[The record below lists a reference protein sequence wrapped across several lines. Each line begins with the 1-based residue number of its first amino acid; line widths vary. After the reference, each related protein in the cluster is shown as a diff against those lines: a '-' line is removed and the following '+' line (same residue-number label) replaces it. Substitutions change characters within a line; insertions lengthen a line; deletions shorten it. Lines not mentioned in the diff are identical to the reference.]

1 METEL
6 KVDHTRIPEVFM
18 SFDLELNQPS
28 GKIISIG
35 YIIANLKTG
44 EILLEKDVFV
54 KIDEAISEFITKLTD
69 ITDETCQNGVSLTEA
84 YEILEKDHLEYKC
97 WWNPI
102 VWGCGDSRCLKMQL
116 GEYLKGKKYIFGD
129 RELDT
134 KTIVQTIS
142 LAKGLKFRGGLAKS
156 MIKFGLKF
164 EGTKHHSMDD
174 AKNTFLL
181 YKKLCDL
188 LNNVDLGLKK

>member
-1 METEL
+1 MKWSTAMD
-6 KVDHTRIPEVFM
+6 KATSNPNIFM

-35 YIIANLKTG
+35 YVIANLKTG

-54 KIDEAISEFITKLTD
+54 KIDEPVSEFIQKLTD
-69 ITDETCQNGVSLTEA
+69 INDQILEEKGLSLTEA
-84 YEILEKDHLEYKC
+84 YEEVERDHAAYQC

-129 RELDT
+129 RELDA
-134 KTIVQTIS
+134 KTVVQTLA
-142 LAKGLKFRGGLAKS
+142 LAKDLKFRGGLAKS

-174 AKNTFLL
+174 AKNTFFL
-181 YKKLCDL
+181 YKHLCDIL
-188 LNNVDLGLKK
+188 SKV